1 MSQAK
6 LIFMAA
12 VAAML
17 YAATSALAQISSAG
31 SGAAYPAKP
40 IRVIVGFPP
49 GSGADITARV
59 IGAKAGEALAQQVIV
74 DNRPGAASNIAAEL
88 SAKAPPDGYTL
99 FIGTVAN
106 TINATLYP
114 KLPFDF
120 ARDFAPVALT
130 TAAPNVLV
138 VHPSVPAKSVKE
150 LVALA
155 KGRPGQLNFASSGTG
170 TAPHLSGE
178 LFKAL
183 AGVNLV
189 HIPYKGSPPA
199 VTDLMAGEV
208 ALMFSPSSTV
218 LPHVKSGRLRA
229 LAVTTASRLPS
240 LPDLPTVAESGLKGY
255 ETITW
260 FGFVA
265 PAKTPPAV
273 VTRLNAEIVK
283 VLALPDVRNQFGIQ
297 GIEVLGGTPEQF
309 ASTIRD
315 EIAKWAKVIRLSG
328 AKAE

>member
-283 VLALPDVRNQFGIQ
+283 VLALPDVRNQFRIQ